1 MGVRRFLTDKLVNF
15 VANLGT
21 ERDKAAGSFY
31 APVVL
36 TDEQLHNAYRGAWFP
51 RKVVDI
57 PAKDAT
63 RRWRAWQASKAQ
75 IEKIEAEEKRLH
87 ATRRWRA
94 WQASKAQIEK
104 IEAEEKR
111 LQVQART

>member
-51 RKVVDI
+51 RK
-57 PAKDAT
+57 
-63 RRWRAWQASKAQ
+63 
-75 IEKIEAEEKRLH
+75 
-87 ATRRWRA
+87 
-94 WQASKAQIEK
+94 
-104 IEAEEKR
+104 
-111 LQVQART
+111 